1 MFNSDDV
8 IENLVDLTC
17 GETATAKD
25 RHVYRESLRN
35 LVRLAKAEQKQQIR
49 MELYQINTSIE
60 SDVLH

>member
-1 MFNSDDV
+1 MLNSDDV

-35 LVRLAKAEQKQQIR
+35 LVRLAKVEQKQQIR
-49 MELYQINTSIE
+49 MELYQINTSTE

>member
-1 MFNSDDV
+1 MLNSDDV

-17 GETATAKD
+17 GETATTKD

-35 LVRLAKAEQKQQIR
+35 LVRLAKVEQKQQIR
-49 MELYQINTSIE
+49 MELYQINASTE